1 MVENKNNL
9 VGKVVKAGIIGGLS
23 LLPFV
28 SNGQTNDSIQ
38 KGVNAA
44 TLKGETKTHF
54 VYEFK
59 FNENLKRAIKNSG
72 SPHLYTTG
80 VKNSYIKFNNDS
92 SAFELYY
99 PKESFDKN
107 GKGKSIGL
115 TIKDGNKVGPCD
127 STGLGSKY
135 SPLPSLFWT
144 PDNKVYLVEQNKNVP
159 KEPSKE
165 QPNAIYNVNET
176 NTTNNTTNITNNN
189 IYGDTSRIPKTKEAQ
204 QKLSPLEI
212 RTLIE
217 SSKEV
222 NNNNIG
228 GISINP
234 QIGRGHL
241 WAGPY
246 AKFNF
251 GSKKDSVLTPVYEKT
266 LLNQALGLFTET
278 EGTRREYSKLKHTM
292 EFGGVLSLDVTND
305 GRLRFDLS
313 YGVTNERDERS
324 DLKETGYD
332 RMIQNG
338 KVTDEKP
345 YGPVVREKGE
355 TSKKWVQIQKAGVA
369 VQPFKKV
376 PIYFGGEVQ
385 NIGKLCSKQGFTT
398 YNVKVGG
405 KLWGKK

>member
-278 EGTRREYSKLKHTM
+278 EGTRR
-292 EFGGVLSLDVTND
+292 
-305 GRLRFDLS
+305 
-313 YGVTNERDERS
+313 
-324 DLKETGYD
+324 
-332 RMIQNG
+332 
-338 KVTDEKP
+338 
-345 YGPVVREKGE
+345 
-355 TSKKWVQIQKAGVA
+355 
-369 VQPFKKV
+369 
-376 PIYFGGEVQ
+376 
-385 NIGKLCSKQGFTT
+385 
-398 YNVKVGG
+398 
-405 KLWGKK
+405 